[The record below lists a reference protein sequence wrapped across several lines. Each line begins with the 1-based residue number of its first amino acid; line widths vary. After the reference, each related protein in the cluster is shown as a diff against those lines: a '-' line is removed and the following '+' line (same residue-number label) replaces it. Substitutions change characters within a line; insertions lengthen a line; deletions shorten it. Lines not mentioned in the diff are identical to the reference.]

1 MKKVVLLL
9 MLTVCLITVSVSAWS
24 ADQIVKGDVI
34 YKDDGDDPKK

>member
-24 ADQIVKGDVI
+24 ADPIVKGDVI
-34 YKDDGDDPKK
+34 YGEDENPKK